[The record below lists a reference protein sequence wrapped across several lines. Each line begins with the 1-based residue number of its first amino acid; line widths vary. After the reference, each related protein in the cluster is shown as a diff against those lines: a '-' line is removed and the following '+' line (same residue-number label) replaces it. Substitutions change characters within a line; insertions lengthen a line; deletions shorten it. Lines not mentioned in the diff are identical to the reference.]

1 VLTDI
6 RCCNDNIDDVKC
18 DLVNNTR
25 LGAKVAINDA
35 DVSPLPMIVALSMI
49 IKLSVISDTSPSSSN
64 AMFDT
69 LLFTK
74 KADEVLMHRMIT
86 IDVNHLL
93 H

>member
-86 IDVNHLL
+86 MDGNHLL